1 MDCVKDIF
9 EIISGFAAVVAIV
22 ISLWTYSHGIER
34 ERKADTIRKLSE
46 IRNTYFNTK
55 GLGNKDKLKYLNEL
69 EFFAIGIKEN
79 IYDINIASKMSG
91 SRLIGQYDSWAAEL
105 IKERRKGKKHS
116 TAYCE
121 YEKMIKDLKDLKN
134 K

>member
-1 MDCVKDIF
+1 MECLKDVF
-9 EIISGFAAVVAIV
+9 EIISGFAAVVAIA
-22 ISLWTYSHGIER
+22 ISLWTYKHGIEK
-34 ERKADTIRKLSE
+34 ERKTDTIRKLSE
-46 IRNTYFNTK
+46 IRNTYFNVK
-55 GLGNKDKLKYLNEL
+55 NLKKKDKLKYLNEL

-105 IKERRKGKKHS
+105 IKERRNDKKHS

-121 YEKMIKDLKDLKN
+121 YEKMIKDLKKLKN

>member
-1 MDCVKDIF
+1 MECLKDIF

-105 IKERRKGKKHS
+105 IKERRKDKKHS

-121 YEKMIKDLKDLKN
+121 YEKMIKDLKDIKN

>member
-79 IYDINIASKMSG
+79 IS
-91 SRLIGQYDSWAAEL
+91 
-105 IKERRKGKKHS
+105 
-116 TAYCE
+116 
-121 YEKMIKDLKDLKN
+121 
-134 K
+134 